1 MRLIEQVKQL
11 RKEFPDIR
19 IRQLSDRIN
28 RVCAVFEL
36 DNCSENIKLYFE
48 HNYII
53 LEFYDSKTIYGYP
66 ENEFRYLIDELHS
79 LIDCRILV
87 LSVESR
93 NEKCGSVLVSAD
105 LLDRATITDAAK
117 RLCREKFGGSLPKNA
132 FVNLCY
138 CDTGLDSCEYC
149 DFTK

>member
-11 RKEFPDIR
+11 RKEFPDIK

-79 LIDCRILV
+79 LLECRILV
-87 LSVESR
+87 LSVESSKK
-93 NEKCGSVLVSAD
+93 KCGGVLVSAD
-105 LLDRATITDAAK
+105 LLDYTIITDTAK
-117 RLCREKFGGSLPKNA
+117 RLCREKFNGYLPKNA

-138 CDTGLDSCEYC
+138 CNTELDSCEYC
-149 DFTK
+149 DFSK